1 MNKSELEKKV
11 IYSII
16 KLDPMDDYF
25 IDCLQECGIF
35 YMDELTKLNTTE
47 LPFIVASKLRGNWSF
62 SGICEVANRVIYK
75 SHLAGYYFANENESA
90 LGNNYNIANKKI
102 DYDYFSEMTQ
112 KILKKRNFNEIKDF
126 LTLDQEIVF
135 RNLDSD
141 TISEIEKYIH
151 SLGGIFL
158 NEFLDSISKNNNSE
172 KSGRERIYNV
182 VKLDPMDDYFID
194 CLQECGIFNMN
205 ELTKLNK
212 NELPFIVASHLK
224 GNWSFSGIC
233 EVANKIIYKTHL
245 AGYYFA
251 DEDEFALDNN
261 YHIANKKIDYDYFSK
276 KTQKI
281 LKKRNFNEIKDFLT
295 LDQEIVFRNL
305 DSATISEI
313 EEYIHSLG
321 GIFLNEFLDSIQK
334 NNEENNSKGIEK
346 RIKKTKMI
354 CLKQYLDS
362 INQKRIEVEQMVK
375 KIEEDNGEIRL
386 Y

>member
-35 YMDELTKLNTTE
+35 NMNELTKLNKNE
-47 LPFIVASKLRGNWSF
+47 LPFIVASHLKGNWSF

-158 NEFLDSISKNNNSE
+158 NEFLDSI
-172 KSGRERIYNV
+172 
-182 VKLDPMDDYFID
+182 
-194 CLQECGIFNMN
+194 
-205 ELTKLNK
+205 
-212 NELPFIVASHLK
+212 
-224 GNWSFSGIC
+224 
-233 EVANKIIYKTHL
+233 
-245 AGYYFA
+245 
-251 DEDEFALDNN
+251 
-261 YHIANKKIDYDYFSK
+261 
-276 KTQKI
+276 
-281 LKKRNFNEIKDFLT
+281 
-295 LDQEIVFRNL
+295 
-305 DSATISEI
+305 
-313 EEYIHSLG
+313 
-321 GIFLNEFLDSIQK
+321 QK